1 MLTHTLLLPLETSEQ
16 LTPEEEAEETEAWA
30 KPLSQLWQNRPPNFE
45 AEKEFNETMAQQAP
59 HCSVCMIFQ
68 TYHQVSLLHPLCLH
82 RTSSQRA
89 AKFNC
94 GYRAYHWLSWERHV
108 FLMFFASSVCWSGFS
123 RQITQQCRFS
133 TENALEKSRVCGLGS
148 GSMPCAPWHSHCSQR
163 NLLFCYHCSQ

>member
-68 TYHQVSLLHPLCLH
+68 TYHQVSLLHPLCA
-82 RTSSQRA
+82 Q
-89 AKFNC
+89 
-94 GYRAYHWLSWERHV
+94 E
-108 FLMFFASSVCWSGFS
+108 
-123 RQITQQCRFS
+123 QQS
-133 TENALEKSRVCGLGS
+133 EGS
-148 GSMPCAPWHSHCSQR
+148 
-163 NLLFCYHCSQ
+163 